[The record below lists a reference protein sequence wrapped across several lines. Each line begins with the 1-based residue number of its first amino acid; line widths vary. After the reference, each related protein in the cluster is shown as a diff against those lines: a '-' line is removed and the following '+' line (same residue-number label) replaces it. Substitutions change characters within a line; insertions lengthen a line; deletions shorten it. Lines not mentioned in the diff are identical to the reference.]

1 MSIKS
6 IVVLVRDNAAL
17 EPMLKTAVALTRR
30 LEGHLTVGH
39 IVPPAHMPAG
49 AIGRAAAM
57 EYVTE
62 ADETADA
69 KADRLH
75 GKVDA
80 LCTPHLQS
88 WEWWVEHGDELEAAN
103 RLVEMT
109 DLIIVEQR
117 VQGVIE
123 DLMTTDVVEHLLT
136 RSECPVLLLPIGWG
150 GGHVGE
156 KILLAWKR
164 TREARRAV
172 HAAMPLLSRASEVI
186 VLAASGRRADG
197 EAGSD
202 LAAYLARHGVQ
213 AEIVGESEDGDGD
226 ITTTARNHGCDLIV
240 MGAFHRSSLT
250 ELVFGG
256 ATKFMLRHSKLPVLL
271 RH

>member
-6 IVVLVRDNAAL
+6 IVAIVRDDAAL

-62 ADETADA
+62 ANETADA

-80 LCTPHLQS
+80 LCTPHLKS
-88 WEWWVEHGDELEAAN
+88 WEWWVEHGDELEAAS
-103 RLVEMT
+103 RLVEMA
-109 DLIIVEQR
+109 DLVIVEQR

-123 DLMTTDVVEHLLT
+123 DLMTTDVIEHLLA
-136 RSECPVLLLPIGWG
+136 RGDGPVLMLPIGWRG
-150 GGHVGE
+150 GPVGE
-156 KILLAWKR
+156 KILVAWKP
-164 TREARRAV
+164 TREAKRAV
-172 HAAMPLLSRASEVI
+172 HDAIPLLERAQDVF
-186 VLAASGRRADG
+186 VLAASEPRSDAA
-197 EAGSD
+197 AGSD
-202 LAAYLARHGVQ
+202 VASYLAHHGVQ
-213 AEIVGESEDGDGD
+213 AQIVGESDDGDGD
-226 ITTTARNHGCDLIV
+226 ITATARNRGCDLIV

-256 ATKFMLRHSKLPVLL
+256 ATKFMMRHSKLPVLL

>member
-6 IVVLVRDNAAL
+6 IVVIVRDDKAL
-17 EPMLKTAVALTRR
+17 EPMLKAAVALTRR

-62 ADETADA
+62 ADETADV

-75 GKVDA
+75 SRVNAVCEG
-80 LCTPHLQS
+80 HLSS
-88 WEWWVEHGDELEAAN
+88 WQWRVEHGDELEAAN
-103 RLVEMT
+103 RLVEMA
-109 DLIIVEQR
+109 DLVIIEQR

-123 DLMTTDVVEHLLT
+123 DLMSTDVVEHLLAHGD
-136 RSECPVLLLPIGWG
+136 CPVLMLPIDWQGE
-150 GGHVGE
+150 HIGE
-156 KILLAWKR
+156 KILVAWKP
-164 TREARRAV
+164 TREAKRAV
-172 HAAMPLLSRASEVI
+172 HDAMPLLVRAQDVF
-186 VLAASGRRADG
+186 VLAASGRHTDAA
-197 EAGSD
+197 AGSD
-202 LAAYLARHGVQ
+202 LAGYLAHHGVRAQ
-213 AEIVGESEDGDGD
+213 IVGESDDGDGD
-226 ITTTARNHGCDLIV
+226 ITATARNHGCDLVI
-240 MGAFHRSSLT
+240 MGAFQRSSLT

-256 ATKFMLRHSKLPVLL
+256 ATKFMIRHSKLPVLL

>member
-57 EYVTE
+57 EYVAE
-62 ADETADA
+62 AEETADV

-75 GKVDA
+75 ARVDA
-80 LCTPHLQS
+80 LCTPHLKS
-88 WEWWVEHGDELEAAN
+88 WEWWVEHGDELEAAS
-103 RLVEMT
+103 RLIEMA

-123 DLMTTDVVEHLLT
+123 DLMTTDVIEHLLVNGD
-136 RSECPVLLLPIGWG
+136 CPVLLLPMGWQ

-156 KILLAWKR
+156 KILVAWKH

-172 HAAMPLLSRASEVI
+172 HAAMPLLVRAVDVF
-186 VLAASGRRADG
+186 VLAASGRRADA

-202 LAAYLARHGVQ
+202 LKSYLARHGVQ
-213 AEIVGESEDGDGD
+213 AQIVGESEDGDGD
-226 ITTTARNHGCDLIV
+226 ITATARNRDCDLIV